1 MIKNKKWEKEP
12 SKKGIKFKIK
22 LSTDKPHCQSHLN
35 KLKCILPSQFHT
47 KCNMPYFKIR

>member
-22 LSTDKPHCQSHLN
+22 ANILN
-35 KLKCILPSQFHT
+35 IQFRHIY
-47 KCNMPYFKIR
+47 K

>member
-1 MIKNKKWEKEP
+1 MIKKKKIGES

-47 KCNMPYFKIR
+47 KYNIPYFKIR